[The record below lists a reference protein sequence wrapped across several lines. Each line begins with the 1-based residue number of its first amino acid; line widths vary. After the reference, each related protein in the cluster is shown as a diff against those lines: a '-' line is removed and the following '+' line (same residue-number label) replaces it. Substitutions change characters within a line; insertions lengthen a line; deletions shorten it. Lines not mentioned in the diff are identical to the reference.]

1 MIDALAELRACGEA
15 QKAQDMARYHKAER
29 EYLGVANP
37 VLESFA
43 KKWRAEL
50 TLDERLSLANDLWR
64 TNIHEARVVAAKLLA
79 QARLRPDDTAAW
91 QLIASWVPEF
101 DAWAIADHACG
112 AGSKRLVWDPS
123 RVDEVEAW
131 THSDHLWTKRAA
143 MVITLP
149 WTKQNNPKPAELET
163 RDRVL
168 GWAARYVEDPRW
180 FIQKSVS
187 WWLRDLSRHDPDR
200 VRAFLAVHGEKMKR
214 FAYKDASRLLP

>member
-1 MIDALAELRACGEA
+1 MIDALSELRACA
-15 QKAQDMARYHKAER
+15 DPQKAQEMARYHKAER

-37 VLESFA
+37 VLDAFA
-43 KKWRAEL
+43 KAWRAEL
-50 TLDERLSLANDLWR
+50 SLDERLTLADSLWR
-64 TNIHEARVVAAKLLA
+64 TDIHEARVCAAKLLA

-91 QLIASWVPEF
+91 ELIASWVPQF

-112 AGSKRLVWDPS
+112 AGSKRLVWNPS
-123 RVDEVEAW
+123 RVDQVEAW
-131 THSDHLWTKRAA
+131 TRSDHLWTKRAA

-149 WTKQNNPKPAELET
+149 WTKQNFPKPDELAI

-168 GWAARYVEDPRW
+168 GWAAQYVEDERW

-200 VRAFLAVHGEKMKR
+200 VRAFLAAHGDKMKR
-214 FAYKDASRLLP
+214 FAFKDASRLLP

>member
-1 MIDALAELRACGEA
+1 MIDALAELRACGEV

-50 TLDERLSLANDLWR
+50 TLDERLSLANDLWQ

-91 QLIASWVPEF
+91 LLIASWVPEF

-131 THSDHLWTKRAA
+131 TQSDHLWTKPAA

-200 VRAFLAVHGEKMKR
+200 VRAHLAAHGEKMKR

>member
-50 TLDERLSLANDLWR
+50 TLDERLSLANDLWQ

-123 RVDEVEAW
+123 RIDEVEVW

-168 GWAARYVEDPRW
+168 GWAARYVEDQRW

-200 VRAFLAVHGEKMKR
+200 VRAFLAAYGKKMKR

>member
-1 MIDALAELRACGEA
+1 MIDALSELRACA
-15 QKAQDMARYHKAER
+15 NPQKAQEMARYHKAER

-37 VLESFA
+37 VLDAFA
-43 KKWRAEL
+43 KAWRAERS
-50 TLDERLSLANDLWR
+50 LDERLTLADSLWR
-64 TNIHEARVVAAKLLA
+64 TDIHEARVCAAKLLA

-91 QLIASWVPEF
+91 ELIASWVPQF

-123 RVDEVEAW
+123 RVDQVAAW
-131 THSDHLWTKRAA
+131 TRSDHLWTKRAA

-149 WTKQNNPKPAELET
+149 WTKQNFPKPDELAI

-168 GWAARYVEDPRW
+168 SWVAQYVEDERW

-200 VRAFLAVHGEKMKR
+200 VRAFLAAHGDKMKR
-214 FAYKDASRLLP
+214 FAFKDASRLLP